1 MILPSQLECRRHS
14 HGWAVVVLSAAALA
28 TAAARSQIGPL
39 TSEERPSTSYN
50 NLAGPSSFYY
60 RGTRSLG
67 HAASRAQKERQET
80 PPSGEP

>member
-14 HGWAVVVLSAAALA
+14 HGWAVAVLSAAALA

-50 NLAGPSSFYY
+50 NLAGPGSFYY

-67 HAASRAQKERQET
+67 HAAQKERQET